1 QWQSGNRKQSGK
13 SKQQDRLGHGLLGAP
28 ELDWQPGTTHLD
40 GWSLSS
46 LCRYGHFRPRI
57 DNGANRFDLRLIA
70 RASELHRLLLTKS

>member
-1 QWQSGNRKQSGK
+1 PGYSDLVILDGVGLGVE
-13 SKQQDRLGHGLLGAP
+13 DVVRLA
-28 ELDWQPGTTHLD
+28 EAHLD